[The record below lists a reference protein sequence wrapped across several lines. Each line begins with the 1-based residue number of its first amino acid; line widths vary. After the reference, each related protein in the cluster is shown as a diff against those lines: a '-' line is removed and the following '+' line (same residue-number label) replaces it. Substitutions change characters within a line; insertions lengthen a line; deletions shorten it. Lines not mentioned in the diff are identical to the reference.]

1 MKKLIF
7 KSIIDGVLNFVCY
20 IILMWFT
27 VSVFVDTMASMQALL
42 VVASVNGAL
51 MALLYFLFLRKERSV
66 KCIVTFTAISFLAF
80 ALLFS
85 IWFVC
90 SVSFGI
96 NYPFARELGNGD
108 GLLVM
113 FTLGAYF
120 VVNLLFR
127 FVVFIALVIRR
138 ISALNKESNDM

>member
-20 IILMWFT
+20 IILTWLT
-27 VSVFVDTMASMQALL
+27 ISVFVDTMASMQALL

-66 KCIVTFTAISFLAF
+66 KRIVAFSAISIIVFVV
-80 ALLFS
+80 LFS

-90 SVSFGI
+90 SVTFGI
-96 NYPFARELGNGD
+96 EYPFARELGNGD

>member
-66 KCIVTFTAISFLAF
+66 KCIVTFTAISIIVFVV
-80 ALLFS
+80 LFS

-90 SVSFGI
+90 SVTFGI
-96 NYPFARELGNGD
+96 EYPFARELGNGD

-120 VVNLLFR
+120 IVNLLFR

>member
-66 KCIVTFTAISFLAF
+66 NCIVTFTAISIIVFVVI
-80 ALLFS
+80 FS

-90 SVSFGI
+90 SVTFGI
-96 NYPFARELGNGD
+96 EYPFARELGNGD
-108 GLLVM
+108 GLLIM

-120 VVNLLFR
+120 IVNLLFR